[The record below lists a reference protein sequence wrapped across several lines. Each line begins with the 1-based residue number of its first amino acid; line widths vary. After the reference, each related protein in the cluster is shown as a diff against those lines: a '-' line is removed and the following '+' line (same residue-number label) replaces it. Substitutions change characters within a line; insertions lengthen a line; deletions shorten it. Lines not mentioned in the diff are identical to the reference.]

1 MHTRLITL
9 LVLTAFT
16 TTSDA
21 RPGAA
26 CAKVC
31 RKISSCRL
39 LTYDFCMDMCDR
51 QGSDATP
58 EARASTLAQANMSC
72 AALANQMGP
81 GEWLCTAEAS
91 ISAGYAYGEKD
102 TRGIHLLGN
111 GKTRAAAVYKAISS
125 CNSVLTMDL
134 AIQRSTSD
142 SDTLGAWEVETASP
156 CRITQCIP
164 PASARNQ
171 RQR

>member
-9 LVLTAFT
+9 LALTAFT
-16 TTSDA
+16 ATSDA
-21 RPGAA
+21 RPGAV
-26 CAKVC
+26 CAKAC

-39 LTYDFCMDMCDR
+39 VTYDLCMDMCDQ

-58 EARASTLAQANMSC
+58 QARASTLAQANMSC
-72 AALANQMGP
+72 AALARQMGP
-81 GEWLCTAEAS
+81 GEWLCTAEAA
-91 ISAGYAYGEKD
+91 ISAGYAYGTKD
-102 TRGIHLLGN
+102 TRGIHMLGN
-111 GKTRAAAVYKAISS
+111 GRTRAVAVYKAISN
-125 CNSVLTMDL
+125 CNAALTMDL

-142 SDTLGAWEVETASP
+142 SDTLGAWEVETTSW